1 LVAEKTVQKYK
12 NNPIWLMTGKKLKYY
27 SSSPFLCHQPF
38 LAGQFVA
45 GYFCSK
51 DFKYEETGSHSGN
64 KRTVK

>member
-1 LVAEKTVQKYK
+1 
-12 NNPIWLMTGKKLKYY
+12 MTGKKLKYY